1 VADASAR
8 LEPMA
13 TVGKSV
19 PELFV
24 SNTIPSRLPDV
35 WLTPTEVWEIKATQL
50 TMSPSYTC
58 GTELLAGSGS
68 PDQQDAVGKRGK
80 GLALRFP
87 RFLRRR
93 TDKSP
98 RDATDSEQ
106 VVELFHQAAATPE
119 RPSDSS

>member
-1 VADASAR
+1 
-8 LEPMA
+8 MA
-13 TVGKSV
+13 TADKSV

-50 TMSPSYTC
+50 TMSSSYTC
-58 GTELLAGSGS
+58 GTELLVASTS
-68 PDQQDAVGKRGK
+68 PDQQDDAAGKRSK

-93 TDKSP
+93 PDKSP
-98 RDATDSEQ
+98 RDATESEQ
-106 VVELFHQAAATPE
+106 VVELFRQAATTPQT
-119 RPSDSS
+119 PSDAS